1 MNKPVSLELKQLLY
15 NKGWRYELSDD
26 ISETSSLYNN
36 HSLAEERFNQNDISY
51 VDITIADIIMWLYDK
66 HGIWIGVELTDNTKE
81 FYFQPTIWTMKD
93 RDYNDEDMEVYV
105 KANDEDYT
113 IELSGD
119 EDEHYPRKW
128 YNLLLDIREIYKG
141 E

>member
-36 HSLAEERFNQNDISY
+36 HSLAEERFNQNYIIY

-93 RDYNDEDMEVYV
+93 RDYNDEDMIDQAKSICEWRTWKYNSIQEAYIEAI
-105 KANDEDYT
+105 KYCLNDK
-113 IELSGD
+113 I
-119 EDEHYPRKW
+119 
-128 YNLLLDIREIYKG
+128 
-141 E
+141 

>member
-93 RDYNDEDMEVYV
+93 RDYNDEDMIDQAKSICEWRTWKYNSIQE
-105 KANDEDYT
+105 AY
-113 IELSGD
+113 IEAIKYCLNN
-119 EDEHYPRKW
+119 KI
-128 YNLLLDIREIYKG
+128 N
-141 E
+141 

>member
-93 RDYNDEDMEVYV
+93 RDYNDEDMIDQAKSICEWRTWKYNSIQE
-105 KANDEDYT
+105 AY
-113 IELSGD
+113 IEAIKYCLNN
-119 EDEHYPRKW
+119 K
-128 YNLLLDIREIYKG
+128 I
-141 E
+141 

>member
-26 ISETSSLYNN
+26 ISETGSLYNN

-93 RDYNDEDMEVYV
+93 RDYNDEDMIDQAKSICEWRTWKYNSIQETYIEAI
-105 KANDEDYT
+105 KYCLNDK
-113 IELSGD
+113 I
-119 EDEHYPRKW
+119 
-128 YNLLLDIREIYKG
+128 
-141 E
+141 

>member
-26 ISETSSLYNN
+26 ISETGSLYNN

-66 HGIWIGVELTDNTKE
+66 HELWIEVKVTTSWAGRSKTLTAKYSSNVVGQNRNYKIKTMISTK
-81 FYFQPTIWTMKD
+81 I
-93 RDYNDEDMEVYV
+93 
-105 KANDEDYT
+105 
-113 IELSGD
+113 GD
-119 EDEHYPRKW
+119 EIETPQEAYIEAIK
-128 YNLLLDIREIYKG
+128 YCLNNKI
-141 E
+141 

>member
-93 RDYNDEDMEVYV
+93 RDYNDEDMIDQAKSICEWRTWKYNSIQEAYIEAI
-105 KANDEDYT
+105 KYCLNDK
-113 IELSGD
+113 I
-119 EDEHYPRKW
+119 
-128 YNLLLDIREIYKG
+128 
-141 E
+141 